1 MDVPAELIDAD
12 LERQFADWGVPVTY
26 QLVAIAFDPETLTAS
41 ETVDETETT
50 ALASTNK
57 AGTTPDTGAALLDP
71 QTSFTVRT
79 AELPAATAGQVRRL
93 VAAGVVYDVIGVDVL
108 PVNRVTTLRCRKRGD
123 VE

>member
-12 LERQFADWGVPVTY
+12 LERQFAAWGVPGTY
-26 QLVAIAFDPETLTAS
+26 QLVTATFDPETLTAG
-41 ETVDETETT
+41 ETVDETELT

-79 AELPAATAGQVRRL
+79 AELPAATAGRVRRL

-123 VE
+123 DE